1 MLSLAQ
7 RTPWGKILFLILGL
21 GGTEIWISLD
31 LEVFSVF
38 DRDKF
43 SISVSFV
50 FVVSLLK
57 LSLWGPWSSLWL
69 FYS

>member
-7 RTPWGKILFLILGL
+7 RTPWGKTLFLILGL

-38 DRDKF
+38 DRDEILHI
-43 SISVSFV
+43 SILCLCCVSA
-50 FVVSLLK
+50 
-57 LSLWGPWSSLWL
+57 
-69 FYS
+69 

>member
-1 MLSLAQ
+1 
-7 RTPWGKILFLILGL
+7 LFLILGL

-31 LEVFSVF
+31 LEAFSVF